1 MSKIRLPKIS
11 VIIPHHNNYD
21 ILYECLSSLTKC
33 TYKNF
38 EIIIVDN
45 NSNDGSVKRV
55 KNANTILV
63 KRFR

>member
-21 ILYECLSSLTKC
+21 ILYECLSSLIKC